1 MTTASMPNHSVGW
14 CSVAST
20 SVHKFIFLR
29 LCIIWQILTTDCN
42 CHSTPLPW
50 LSQIIFYLLWLWNKS
65 IQKTSLA
72 MIKSKCIKLLQV
84 TCLFTQGHTCINRKF
99 WLEQKRFVIL
109 KCITHLI
116 VGISKIGFLDILP
129 ETLDC
134 LKDTRVSF
142 KLTQFD
148 RVSFCKGK
156 STRQTN
162 WQRGIAKGPISQI
175 AFPSQTLLVG

>member
-1 MTTASMPNHSVGW
+1 M
-14 CSVAST
+14 
-20 SVHKFIFLR
+20 K
-29 LCIIWQILTTDCN
+29 ILTTDCN
-42 CHSTPLPW
+42 CHSTPLPR
-50 LSQIIFYLLWLWNKS
+50 SSEIIAYLLWLWNKS

-84 TCLFTQGHTCINRKF
+84 THLFTQGHTCINRKI
-99 WLEQKRFVIL
+99 WLEHKRFVIL

-148 RVSFCKGK
+148 RVSSCKGK
-156 STRQTN
+156 STCQTN